1 METANRIQ
9 ENIEKLEDRLL
20 QLNNCST
27 FLVYEEALTND
38 PKVMGAWKVIMK
50 NNIVQMDYILQQLEV
65 DIVNSMLS
73 DRKAQIATIEKEC
86 VRIFDIYSGYE
97 DEVGKKSINH
107 LKTMLS
113 KGRNGFRQ
121 ELLHRPYLMQLFEKC
136 YLHVKASDGNKLK
149 RVYDTDFQNYREGND
164 DETLRTDLVR
174 KRREEMERTK
184 YGKIY
189 HDESEDKAAL
199 VSYVLE
205 QSEINGADVY
215 EFMKCFVA
223 LEIAI
228 EAKNPPKKSVI
239 ENVCFTD
246 NVDVDKVIA
255 QLQVYVKNK
264 TLCKQKHWYIVYKV
278 LCEKGWLK
286 SKIQTSFIEQ
296 INASFE
302 ANLKCTAHDFRK
314 VDSYFKEHDSANW
327 DAHCNIAPQC
337 CQQYKNIAMMLTN
350 DFQDKVFAKSG
361 LLIKTPH
368 AIQSFR

>member
-184 YGKIY
+184 YG
-189 HDESEDKAAL
+189 
-199 VSYVLE
+199 
-205 QSEINGADVY
+205 
-215 EFMKCFVA
+215 
-223 LEIAI
+223 
-228 EAKNPPKKSVI
+228 
-239 ENVCFTD
+239 NVHEW
-246 NVDVDKVIA
+246 A
-255 QLQVYVKNK
+255 
-264 TLCKQKHWYIVYKV
+264 
-278 LCEKGWLK
+278 
-286 SKIQTSFIEQ
+286 
-296 INASFE
+296 
-302 ANLKCTAHDFRK
+302 
-314 VDSYFKEHDSANW
+314 
-327 DAHCNIAPQC
+327 
-337 CQQYKNIAMMLTN
+337 
-350 DFQDKVFAKSG
+350 FAKG
-361 LLIKTPH
+361 NEKWH
-368 AIQSFR
+368 